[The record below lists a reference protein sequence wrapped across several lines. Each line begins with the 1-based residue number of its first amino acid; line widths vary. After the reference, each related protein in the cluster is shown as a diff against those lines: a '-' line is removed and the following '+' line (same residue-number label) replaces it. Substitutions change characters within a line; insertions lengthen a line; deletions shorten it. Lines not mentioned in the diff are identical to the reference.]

1 MIVVLVV
8 LVGVLVAVVYG
19 KQAAGRNN
27 PTGAQSYRED
37 RIIAAASKRRYF

>member
-1 MIVVLVV
+1 MIVV

-27 PTGAQSYRED
+27 PTGAQSYTDD